1 MIKQTKRILFFIF
14 YVLERLNYN
23 IAWFNSELFINF
35 FPELEL
41 MSKINYH
48 KKALVISGGGSKG
61 AFAGGV
67 AQYLVKEK
75 KNKYDIF
82 IGTSTGSL
90 MVSHL
95 ALGKL
100 SELKTLYTNVDQKTI
115 FSNNP
120 FIIKKV
126 HGEKVITINHLN
138 TLWNFINGRKT
149 FGESKN
155 LRKLIRNNIT
165 EDMFLQIIKND
176 AEVVV
181 TVSNLSTNNVE
192 YKTLREC
199 TYNDFCDWIWA
210 SCNYIPFMSLLEKNG
225 CQYADGGFGCLVP
238 INEAILRGAKE
249 VDVIIL
255 ETEVTQINRMKSK
268 NPFSLLFD
276 VFDFMLEHVERH
288 NITIGKLSAKNNDV
302 KLNLYYTP
310 TVLTTNS
317 LIFDKELMTSWWQSG
332 YEHAQSKNQLVMND
346 FRPDLLDDVKG

>member
-1 MIKQTKRILFFIF
+1 
-14 YVLERLNYN
+14 
-23 IAWFNSELFINF
+23 
-35 FPELEL
+35 
-41 MSKINYH
+41 MSYS

-67 AQYLVKEK
+67 AQYLMEE
-75 KNKYDIF
+75 NKRDYDIF

-95 ALGKL
+95 AIGKIE
-100 SELKTLYTNVDQKTI
+100 ELKNIYTNVNQQTI

-120 FIIKKV
+120 FIIKKR
-126 HGEKVITINHLN
+126 HGENVIAINHLN
-138 TLWNFINGRKT
+138 TLWNLLNGRKT

-155 LRKLIRNNIT
+155 LRKLIRKNIT
-165 EDMFLQIIKND
+165 EEMFLKIIKND
-176 AEVVV
+176 TEVVV
-181 TVSNLSTNNVE
+181 TVSNLSTNEVE

-238 INEAILRGAKE
+238 IREAILRGANE
-249 VDVIIL
+249 VDAIIL
-255 ETEVTQINRMKSK
+255 ETEVTQINRLKSK

-276 VFDFMLEHVERH
+276 AFDFMLEHVERH
-288 NITIGKLSAKNNDV
+288 NITIGKLSAKQHNV

-310 TVLTTNS
+310 SVLTTNS
-317 LIFDKELMTSWWQSG
+317 LIFDKKLMSKWWQSG
-332 YEHAQSKNQLVMND
+332 YEHAQSKDQSLMNE
-346 FRPDLLDDVKG
+346 FRPDLES